1 MLQSKISRRLLFS
14 LLALAIGSVAFLGLY
29 LLQALILARPQ
40 GALARRL
47 YPLAFAGF
55 YLDEHFTRLT
65 FRLWPVRAPQVSPRA
80 TGDRP

>member
-1 MLQSKISRRLLFS
+1 MSRLTKARG
-14 LLALAIGSVAFLGLY
+14 LLAAAVRGKPLPMGHSETSAAEARRQIP
-29 LLQALILARPQ
+29 ALSGISQ
-40 GALARRL
+40 RL

-65 FRLWPVRAPQVSPRA
+65 FRLWPVRAPQVSPLA